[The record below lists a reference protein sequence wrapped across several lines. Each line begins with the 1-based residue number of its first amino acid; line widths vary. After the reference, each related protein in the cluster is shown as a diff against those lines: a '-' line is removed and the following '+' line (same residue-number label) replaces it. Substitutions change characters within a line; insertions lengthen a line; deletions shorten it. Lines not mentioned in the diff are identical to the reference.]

1 MKKND
6 NFKSIK
12 RNLNSF
18 SYHFYECGIR
28 YFYPCSCH
36 ALEKDKI

>member
-12 RNLNSF
+12 RNVNSF
-18 SYHFYECGIR
+18 SYLFYECGIR